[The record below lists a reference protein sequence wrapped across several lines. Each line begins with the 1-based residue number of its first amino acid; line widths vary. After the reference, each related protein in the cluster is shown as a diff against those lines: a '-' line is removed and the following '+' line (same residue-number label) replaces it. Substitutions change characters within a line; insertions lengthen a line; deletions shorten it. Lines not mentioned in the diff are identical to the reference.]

1 MYYKRSG
8 LKIKGFE
15 WDDGNIL
22 HLELGH
28 GIKPEEAEE
37 VFAVK
42 PLFRK
47 TKRGHY
53 AAFGPTHKG
62 RYLTIV
68 FELKERGIVRV
79 ITGWDM
85 SQSEKRYWRSHKS

>member
-1 MYYKRSG
+1 M
-8 LKIKGFE
+8 KIRDFQ
-15 WDDGNIL
+15 WDAGNVL

-37 VFAVK
+37 VFVSM
-42 PLFRK
+42 PLFRR

-53 AAFGPTHKG
+53 VAMGPTLEG
-62 RYLTIV
+62 RFLTVV
-68 FELKERGIVRV
+68 FELKKGGLVRV

-85 SQSEKRYWRSHKS
+85 QSAEKKYWRRHKYK

>member
-1 MYYKRSG
+1 MH
-8 LKIKGFE
+8 IKGFE
-15 WDDGNIL
+15 WDDGNVL
-22 HLELGH
+22 HIELGH

-47 TKRGHY
+47 TKRSHY
-53 AAFGPTHKG
+53 VAMGPTLEG
-62 RYLTIV
+62 RYLTMV
-68 FELKERGIVRV
+68 FELKKHNIARI

-85 SQSEKRYWRSHKS
+85 NQAEKRYWRKQKKK

>member
-1 MYYKRSG
+1 MR
-8 LKIKGFE
+8 IKGFE
-15 WDDGNIL
+15 WDDGNVL
-22 HLELGH
+22 HIELGH
-28 GIKPEEAEE
+28 GVRPEEAEE

-53 AAFGPTHKG
+53 VAMGPTLDG

-68 FELKERGIVRV
+68 FELKKNSVVRV

-85 SQSEKRYWRSHKS
+85 NRAERVYWRKHKGR